1 MKKFKKILLV
11 DDDQLSSWT
20 SMLMIEELDL
30 AEEVVQAPNGQ
41 QAIDLLIQADAEG
54 RPAPDLILL
63 DLEMPVMDGLEFIE
77 HLPKKDYYRQ
87 LLNRIV
93 MLTSSLNPYHERTAK
108 AMGVKWYLHRP
119 LCEKNIRP
127 VLKGLA

>member
-11 DDDQLSSWT
+11 DDDQISSWT
-20 SMLMIEELDL
+20 SKFILEELGL
-30 AEEVVQAPNGQ
+30 ADEVVQAPNGQ
-41 QAIDLLIQADAEG
+41 QAIDLLTQADEEG
-54 RPAPDLILL
+54 RPAPDMILL

-77 HLPKKDYYRQ
+77 HLPKKDSFSQ

-93 MLTSSLNPYHERTAK
+93 MLSSSMNPYHERTAK

-127 VLKGLA
+127 VLKGFA

>member
-20 SMLMIEELDL
+20 SKFILEELDL

-41 QAIDLLIQADAEG
+41 QAIDLLTQADAEG
-54 RPAPDLILL
+54 RPAPDMILL

-93 MLTSSLNPYHERTAK
+93 MITSSLNPYHERTAK

-119 LCEKNIRP
+119 LCEKNMRP
-127 VLKGLA
+127 VLKGFA